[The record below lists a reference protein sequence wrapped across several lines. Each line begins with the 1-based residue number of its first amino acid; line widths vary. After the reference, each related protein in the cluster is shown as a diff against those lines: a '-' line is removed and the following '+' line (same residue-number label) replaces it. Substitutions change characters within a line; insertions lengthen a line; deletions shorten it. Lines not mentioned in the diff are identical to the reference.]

1 MPTFAFPCSPAALTR
16 HIRPTGNAPLPIL
29 LWHAFGDILDA
40 RLLSVPAPL
49 DQ

>member
-1 MPTFAFPCSPAALTR
+1 MPTFAFPCCPEVLTLPI
-16 HIRPTGNAPLPIL
+16 HPTGNAPLPIL
-29 LWHAFGDILDA
+29 LWHVFGDILDA